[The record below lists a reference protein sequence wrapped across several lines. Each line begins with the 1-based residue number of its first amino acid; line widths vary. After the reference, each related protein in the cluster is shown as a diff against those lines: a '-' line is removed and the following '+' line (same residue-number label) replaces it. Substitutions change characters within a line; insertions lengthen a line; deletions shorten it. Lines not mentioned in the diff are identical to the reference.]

1 MTISE
6 ENRKEYINTAE
17 ENKAI
22 IRRFIAGYNNR
33 NLDVFDELVA
43 PDYFDHLFQQRGRDK
58 FKEMFTMAFEG
69 FPDWYEAIED
79 IIAEGDK
86 VWVRIKATGTHT
98 NEWNLFGVSVP
109 PTGNKIEMN
118 MVFIWRLADGKLVE
132 GWEVDDNLEILK
144 QMGVV
149 DYTEAGKE
157 FMTVFK

>member
-6 ENRKEYINTAE
+6 ENIEEHFNTAE

-22 IRRFIAGYNNR
+22 IRRFITGYNNR
-33 NLDVFDELVA
+33 NMDVFEELVA

-69 FPDWYEAIED
+69 FPDWHEAIMD
-79 IIAEGDK
+79 IVAEGDK
-86 VWVRIKATGTHT
+86 VWVWIKATGTHT
-98 NEWNLFGVSVP
+98 NQWNLFGISVP
-109 PTGNKIEMN
+109 PTGNKVEMN
-118 MVFIWRLADGKLVE
+118 MVFIWRLENGKLAE

>member
-1 MTISE
+1 MVVSE
-6 ENRKEYINTAE
+6 DSKVEHMSITE

-22 IRRFIAGYNNR
+22 IRRFIDGYNSR
-33 NLDVFDELVA
+33 NMDVFEKLVA
-43 PDYFDHLFQQRGRDK
+43 PDYFDHLFQQRGRSK

-69 FPDWYEAIED
+69 FPDWHEAIQD

-86 VWVRIKATGTHT
+86 VWVWIKATGTHS
-98 NEWNLFGVSVP
+98 NEWDLFGVSVP
-109 PTGNKIEMN
+109 PTGNKVEMN
-118 MVFIWRLADGKLVE
+118 MVFIWRLENGKLVE

-149 DYTEAGKE
+149 EYTKAGRE